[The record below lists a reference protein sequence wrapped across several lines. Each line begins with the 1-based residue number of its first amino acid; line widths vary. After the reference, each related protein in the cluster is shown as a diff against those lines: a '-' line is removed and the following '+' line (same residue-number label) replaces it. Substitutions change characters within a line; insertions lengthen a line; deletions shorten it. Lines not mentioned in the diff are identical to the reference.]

1 MQKTSTTGFRGLTVY
16 KKSFDLAMEIFEI
29 TKNFP
34 PQEKYELTDQIR
46 RSSRAVCRA
55 IGEGYRKRQYPK
67 HFSSKMS
74 DSDMENTETQVS
86 LDFAKECNYISEK
99 AYIDLIEK
107 SEEVGRLLNHMV
119 ENPERYMPR
128 GAGNNRRQL
137 ENVNRQTLSQR
148 FFSIP

>member
-1 MQKTSTTGFRGLTVY
+1 MEKGFRGLTVY
-16 KKSFDLAMEIFEI
+16 KKAFELAMDIYEM
-29 TKNFP
+29 TKEFP
-34 PQEKYELTDQIR
+34 AIEKFELTDQIR

-86 LDFAKECNYISEK
+86 LDFAFECKYISQEK
-99 AYIDLIEK
+99 YNDLIEK

-119 ENPERYMPR
+119 ENPEKYMPR
-128 GAGNNRRQL
+128 
-137 ENVNRQTLSQR
+137 T
-148 FFSIP
+148 

>member
-1 MQKTSTTGFRGLTVY
+1 MVTGFRKLTVY
-16 KKSFDLAMEIFEI
+16 NKAFTLAMEIFEI

-34 PQEKYELTDQIR
+34 TEEKYALTDQVR

-86 LDFAKECNYISEK
+86 LDFAYECGYLSHEKYIS
-99 AYIDLIEK
+99 LIEK

-119 ENPERYMPR
+119 ENPEKYRPR
-128 GAGNNRRQL
+128 
-137 ENVNRQTLSQR
+137 S
-148 FFSIP
+148 

>member
-1 MQKTSTTGFRGLTVY
+1 MEKGFRGLTVY
-16 KKSFDLAMEIFEI
+16 KKAFEFAMDIYEI
-29 TKNFP
+29 TKEFP
-34 PQEKYELTDQIR
+34 AIEKFELTDQIR

-86 LDFAKECNYISEK
+86 LDFAFECKYISQQQ
-99 AYIDLIEK
+99 YNDLIEK

-119 ENPERYMPR
+119 ENPEKYMPR
-128 GAGNNRRQL
+128 
-137 ENVNRQTLSQR
+137 T
-148 FFSIP
+148 